1 MRLSQMLATVVALY
15 NTAGLITPHLVKG
28 DAYEAHPI
36 GVGHGGN
43 WPVGGRG
50 GALAVTK
57 VGGPGNDNLKG
68 TKGPDKLLGKG
79 GRDNIEGFGGKDVIR
94 GGQGSNSPSRS
105 GTRGLHGDFGA
116 DVILGGP
123 GDDLLT
129 DGPPLDSNVDSLGA
143 VTATTGSSPAT
154 VQPLAMSS
162 GVALAGI
169 ARLWTVRTKCETTAR
184 RWSGSPRCVL
194 AGVLT

>member
-94 GGQGSNSPSRS
+94 GGQGSNPPSRS

-129 DGPPLDSNVDSLGA
+129 DGPPLDSNVDSLGGGDGDDWLIA
-143 VTATTGSSPAT
+143 GNSPAARD
-154 VQPLAMSS
+154 VLRC
-162 GVALAGI
+162 GAGRDR
-169 ARLWTVRTKCETTAR
+169 ASVDRKDEVRDDCEKVVR
-184 RWSGSPRCVL
+184 FS
-194 AGVLT
+194 